1 MMSVVGALHP
11 RAERALMAHT
21 PRPSAQKGR
30 ALALAA
36 IREMYEET
44 GILFGSR
51 AYGPPEKI
59 PNAGW
64 EAFRELGVLPDLE
77 ALQLVARAITPSKR
91 TRRFDTR
98 FFAVDRR
105 AIGHVNEGTVGPQSE
120 LVELAWVTFTQARA
134 LDLAEH
140 HPRSFSPIW
149 KIASPTVSRRSFRCR
164 FITTVVAARSA
175 TCSRVRS
182 ALARRRRVA
191 GDQRREKTREALVE
205 VGPPE
210 ADQAL
215 RSFGADI
222 NESGLPQLRQMV
234 AQARLGAEMK
244 ELAAGHFALIALRQ
258 GRDDGETRLVAQRR
272 KHIGEGDLFCFRVR
286 QGGHPPSL
294 PIFTRWFN
302 VY

>member
-1 MMSVVGALHP
+1 MVNRPQWIDSVTLPLAKAAVPSQSKPQIRPSDAATLIVIDRKNRIPKLLMGKRHPDLKFMPGQFVFPGGRIEKGDAMMSVVGALHP

-64 EAFRELGVLPDLE
+64 EAFREFGVLPDLE

-134 LDLAEH
+134 LDLPHITRVILTDLEDRIANGFAPELPVPFYH
-140 HPRSFSPIW
+140 HRGGRSI
-149 KIASPTVSRRSFRCR
+149 C
-164 FITTVVAARSA
+164 
-175 TCSRVRS
+175 
-182 ALARRRRVA
+182 
-191 GDQRREKTREALVE
+191 
-205 VGPPE
+205 
-210 ADQAL
+210 
-215 RSFGADI
+215 
-222 NESGLPQLRQMV
+222 
-234 AQARLGAEMK
+234 
-244 ELAAGHFALIALRQ
+244 
-258 GRDDGETRLVAQRR
+258 
-272 KHIGEGDLFCFRVR
+272 DL
-286 QGGHPPSL
+286 L
-294 PIFTRWFN
+294 
-302 VY
+302 